1 MKSGTNRHLGCR
13 SFRANVFRAIVGVG
27 MMIGVSFSYGNAVA
41 SDDWRTP
48 DAPVVPERTSEELAA
63 AESQFTAEVAA
74 AQTAQRA
81 ASNAKLP
88 LEWKNAYGMTFRLI
102 PAGTFTMGSPDTEE
116 GRKKYDWCG
125 DETSHLVTISRPF
138 YAMTTE
144 VTQSQWAAIM
154 GDNPS
159 KFAVG
164 GESADAVT
172 ELDTSRFPVE
182 NVSWDDVQT
191 FIQKLSELSDAT
203 PPVMAWKSDDGQYG
217 QYGLPTEAQWEYVC
231 RAGTTGPLGIGVVLN
246 GEQANMDG
254 REPYG
259 TDQAGPFLNRPTDV
273 ASYAPN
279 AWGIFDMHG
288 NVWEWCADGW
298 ADDLGETAVT
308 DPFTTTQNVLR
319 VDRGGS
325 FDNIPALCRSAHRGS
340 YEKHRR
346 SGYVGFRLIFQLPQS
361 VVSQE

>member
-1 MKSGTNRHLGCR
+1 MMFGMNRR
-13 SFRANVFRAIVGVG
+13 FFRVIVSGVG
-27 MMIGVSFSYGNAVA
+27 MVISLGISSVFAVA

-48 DAPVVPERTSEELAA
+48 DAPSSPRCTPEELAA
-63 AESQFTAEVAA
+63 AESQFAAEVSA
-74 AQTAQRA
+74 AQTVQQAAQ
-81 ASNAKLP
+81 SAKLP
-88 LEWKNAYGMTFRLI
+88 LEWQNAYGMTFRLI
-102 PAGTFTMGSPDTEE
+102 PAGTFEMGSPAAEE

-125 DETSHLVTISRPF
+125 DETSHSVTISRPF
-138 YAMTTE
+138 YMMTTE
-144 VTQSQWAAIM
+144 VTQSQWTTIM

-159 KFAVG
+159 KFAIG
-164 GESADAVT
+164 GELADAVKG
-172 ELDTSRFPVE
+172 LDTAHFPVE

-191 FIQKLSELSDAT
+191 FIQKLSTQPDEMSPVAT
-203 PPVMAWKSDDGQYG
+203 WKKADG
-217 QYGLPTEAQWEYVC
+217 QYGLPTESQWEYAC
-231 RAGTTGPLGIGVVLN
+231 RAGTTGPFGMGVILN

-273 ASYAPN
+273 ASYTSN

-298 ADDLGETAVT
+298 ANDLGTAAVT
-308 DPFTTTQNVLR
+308 DPFTATENILR

-340 YEKHRR
+340 YEKHRH
-346 SGYVGFRLIFQLPQS
+346 SGYVGFRLIFQLPKNS
-361 VVSQE
+361 TSEK